1 MRSNLTPDSDGN
13 EGKKV
18 PLHCLPRPTGRT
30 LQAIIAS
37 HIRPDGE
44 PGLPVRELT
53 AALHIG
59 TEKLKVARI
68 QPDCLTLASLFG
80 LAKRMGIPP
89 GQLVADVFHQVGQQR
104 QSTHPPA
111 APEPRKQRAR
121 PATPWPSPD
130 KAASEAMAPQ
140 TALPPALIEEAEVV
154 AGSPALG
161 NEPQPDPSATSFAA
175 RPVRAVAYADAT
187 FPQRSRALVSVQQEL
202 SAYFPTL
209 PWLRWAKALD
219 ALQPPLWV
227 EGEDEPQVTLDQ
239 LALQQLLQRL
249 ACTEELAPLEMTI
262 HTAASGLMARRLAK
276 YACWAVLALAEL
288 EQQPAAYGGRVRELI
303 FRLASGHPTEEDV
316 LAAFGENIATL
327 NSGAEPRPV
336 ELLPGSPAVMDR
348 ICRLRGAPGGPGSFA
363 RTPTPTQPAR
373 P

>member
-1 MRSNLTPDSDGN
+1 MSFDSLPEKAPGN
-13 EGKKV
+13 PGKDNTSYR
-18 PLHCLPRPTGRT
+18 LPIPSGHT
-30 LQAIIAS
+30 LQERIAEY
-37 HIRPDGE
+37 IRPDGTT
-44 PGLPVRELT
+44 GLPVRELT

-68 QPDCLTLASLFG
+68 QPDCLSLASLFG
-80 LAKRMGIPP
+80 LAKRMGVAP
-89 GQLVADVFHQVGQQR
+89 GQLIADVFHQVGQQR

-121 PATPWPSPD
+121 PAAPGPSPD

-161 NEPQPDPSATSFAA
+161 SEPHPDPSATGFAA
-175 RPVRAVAYADAT
+175 SPVRAVAYADAT

-219 ALQPPLWV
+219 ALQPQLWV
-227 EGEDEPQVTLDQ
+227 EGEDALQVTLDQ

-262 HTAASGLMARRLAK
+262 HTASSGLMARRLAK

-288 EQQPAAYGGRVRELI
+288 EQQPTASGGRVRDII

-316 LAAFGENIATL
+316 LAAFGESIATL
-327 NSGAEPRPV
+327 NSGVEPRPV

-348 ICRLRGAPGGPGSFA
+348 ICRLRGAPGGPGSFGCC
-363 RTPTPTQPAR
+363 
-373 P
+373 